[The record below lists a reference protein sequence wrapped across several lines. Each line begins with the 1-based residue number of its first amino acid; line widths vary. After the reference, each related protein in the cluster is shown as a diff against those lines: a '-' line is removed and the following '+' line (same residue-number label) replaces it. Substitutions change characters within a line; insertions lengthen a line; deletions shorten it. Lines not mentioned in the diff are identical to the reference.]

1 MRYLATVCL
10 VASALQGAIID
21 RLAIT
26 VDQRVITEAQLDEEI
41 RVTAFLNQEPV
52 RRDADARRNAADRL
66 IQQELV
72 RRDMEVSRY
81 PMPTQ
86 GEVDVLLADTK
97 QQIGPDRFA
106 AQLSQYTLTEDI
118 VREHLRF
125 QLMMLR
131 FIDFRFR
138 PDIQVSESDITAYY
152 NQELEKWKSSHTGTP
167 PSLEDSRASIEKAI
181 TNQRVDYAVSAW
193 LEETRKQ
200 VRIIYLD
207 KELE

>member
-1 MRYLATVCL
+1 MRYLASVCL
-10 VASALQGAIID
+10 IATALQGAIID

-41 RVTAFLNQEPV
+41 RVTAFLNQEAI
-52 RRDADARRNAADRL
+52 RRDADTRRNAADRL
-66 IQQELV
+66 IEQELV

-86 GEVDVLLADTK
+86 SEVEVLLADTK
-97 QQIGPDRFA
+97 QQIGPDRFP
-106 AQLSQYTLTEDI
+106 AQLSQYNLTEDI
-118 VREHLRF
+118 LREHLRF

-152 NQELEKWKSSHTGTP
+152 NQELEKWKSSHAGTP
-167 PSLEDSRASIEKAI
+167 PSLEASRASIEKAI

>member
-97 QQIGPDRFA
+97 QQIRPDRFA
-106 AQLSQYTLTEDI
+106 AQLSQYNLTEDI

-152 NQELEKWKSSHTGTP
+152 NQELEKWKSSHTGMP

>member
-1 MRYLATVCL
+1 MRYLACL
-10 VASALQGAIID
+10 CLLASALHGEIID

-26 VDQRVITEAQLDEEI
+26 IDQRVITEAQLDEEI
-41 RVTAFLNQEPV
+41 RVTAFLNQEPIS
-52 RRDADARRNAADRL
+52 RDADTRRNAADRL
-66 IQQELV
+66 IEQELV

-86 GEVDVLLADTK
+86 SEVDVLLADTK
-97 QQIGPDRFA
+97 QQIGPARFA
-106 AQLSQYTLTEDI
+106 SQLSQYNLTADTI
-118 VREHLRF
+118 REHLRF

-138 PDIQVSESDITAYY
+138 PDIQVSETDIRDYY
-152 NQELEKWKSSHTGTP
+152 NQELEKWKASHTGAP
-167 PSLEDSRASIEKAI
+167 PSLEESRAGIEKAI
-181 TNQRVDYAVSAW
+181 TSQRIDYAVSAW

>member
-1 MRYLATVCL
+1 MRSLAWLFLAV
-10 VASALQGAIID
+10 SGLQGAIID

-26 VDQRVITEAQLDEEI
+26 IDQRVITEAQLDEEI
-41 RVTAFLNQEPV
+41 RVTAFLNQDPI
-52 RRDADARRNAADRL
+52 RRDADTRRSAADRM
-66 IQQELV
+66 IEQELV

-86 GEVDVLLADTK
+86 GEVDVLLADTE

-106 AQLSQYTLTEDI
+106 AQLRQYDLTEDI

-138 PDIQVSESDITAYY
+138 PDIQVSETDIADYY
-152 NQELEKWKSSHTGTP
+152 NQELEKWKLSHTGTP
-167 PSLEDSRASIEKAI
+167 PSLEQSRASIEKAI
-181 TNQRVDYAVSAW
+181 TNQKVDYAISAW

>member
-1 MRYLATVCL
+1 MRYAALLCL
-10 VASALQGAIID
+10 GVSALSGAIVD
-21 RLAIT
+21 RLAIAI
-26 VDQRVITEAQLDEEI
+26 DQRVITEAQLDEEI
-41 RVTAFLNQEPV
+41 RVTAFLNQEPIKH
-52 RRDADARRNAADRL
+52 DADTRRNAADRL

-72 RRDMEVSRY
+72 RREIDLSRY

-86 GEVDVLLADTK
+86 VEVDTLLADTK
-97 QQIGPDRFA
+97 RQIGPDKF
-106 AQLSQYTLTEDI
+106 LSELTRYDLTEDI

-138 PDIQVSESDITAYY
+138 PDIQVTEADVKQYY
-152 NQELEKWKSSHTGTP
+152 EGELVKWKVSHTGTP
-167 PSLEDSRASIEKAI
+167 PSLEESRAAIERAI

-207 KELE
+207 KELQ